1 MKNKVIISII
11 IVILIVIL
19 AVVIFSLINGKH
31 EESSIDNLSNNQ
43 LSDSTFESNE
53 DITSNEINE
62 QISNDLD
69 NTLENQNETINSN
82 NNIGEEEKMPKL
94 NIKIGNKN
102 FSATLYDN
110 ETTREFIN
118 NMPLTI
124 NMNELNGNEKYYYMD
139 NSLKTNSE
147 NVKKIKKGDLM
158 LYGSNCLVLFY
169 KSFSTSYS
177 YTKLGYIDDA
187 NDLEQMVG
195 KGNINITFELQK

>member
-1 MKNKVIISII
+1 MNKKT
-11 IVILIVIL
+11 IVLIVAIILI
-19 AVVIFSLINGKH
+19 AVVVFFLISYNKD
-31 EESSIDNLSNNQ
+31 ESNNNINNSLNTNTTENQ
-43 LSDSTFESNE
+43 N
-53 DITSNEINE
+53 SNEIE
-62 QISNDLD
+62 E
-69 NTLENQNETINSN
+69 NTN

-158 LYGSNCLVLFY
+158 LYGSDCLVLFY
-169 KSFSTSYS
+169 KSFSTNYS

-195 KGNINITFELQK
+195 KENINITFELQK